1 MVTAI
6 SIALATRL
14 PMRDVDRVHVGGALL
29 EVMRPAPPCRLM
41 DHAIGP
47 GAARA
52 MHDRGGSILRV
63 LESGDIA
70 VGDVWHELPP
80 DPD

>member
-1 MVTAI
+1 
-6 SIALATRL
+6 
-14 PMRDVDRVHVGGALL
+14 MRVGGALL
-29 EVMRPAPPCRLM
+29 EVVR
-41 DHAIGP
+41 G
-47 GAARA
+47 
-52 MHDRGGSILRV
+52 MHYRGGSILRV

>member
-1 MVTAI
+1 
-6 SIALATRL
+6 
-14 PMRDVDRVHVGGALL
+14 
-29 EVMRPAPPCRLM
+29 
-41 DHAIGP
+41 
-47 GAARA
+47 

-70 VGDVWHELPP
+70 VGDVWHELP